1 MKREELNSLRPG
13 DIVRHKLGTKAYI
26 VTENFHDRVTAIRTV
41 DITNPDEWDLIVKNP
56 VTVQITSQAV
66 EYIVHETGLEPGT
79 AEELL
84 QSVLDMCLIK

>member
-1 MKREELNSLRPG
+1 MTEGEFKNLREG
-13 DIVRHKLGTKAYI
+13 DIVQSKASGKAYI
-26 VTENFHDRVTAIRTV
+26 VTENFHNRVTAIRTV

-66 EYIVHETGLEPGT
+66 EYLVHETGLEPGT

-84 QSVLDMCLIK
+84 QSVLTMCQVK